1 MAKIVKTL
9 TVSWLWSGDKYSLR
23 GFNLAVTPAAKNPK
37 EVVVATAFV
46 ETKEIK
52 QTYSY

>member
-1 MAKIVKTL
+1 MGKIVKTL
-9 TVSWLWSGDKYSLR
+9 TFLAMEWRQVFFLR

-37 EVVVATAFV
+37 EEVVATAFI

-52 QTYSY
+52 QTYS